1 MTINYSKIERV
12 MDMMRDGYNG
22 LPEDTKE
29 MKERK
34 ENLIIL
40 VDTVQDEIIS
50 KNGINNVTMETV
62 YDLQKKAREEATEV
76 CDNKCH
82 VYGWL
87 TSELY
92 ERYGL

>member
-1 MTINYSKIERV
+1 MTINYNKIERV
-12 MDMMRDGYNG
+12 MDMMRNGYNG
-22 LPEDTKE
+22 LPEDTKG

-34 ENLIIL
+34 EALISL
-40 VDTVQDEIIS
+40 VDTVQDEIMGV
-50 KNGINNVTMETV
+50 NGINNVTMEIV
-62 YDLQKKAREEATEV
+62 YDLQKKAREEAEDA

-87 TSELY
+87 TNELY